1 MFDKLEVPKEMIPSD
16 KRFGVGPSLI
26 PKKHLVNLAQA
37 SEGLLGTSH
46 RQKAVRNVCKE
57 MQDGI
62 KQYFS
67 LPAGYEVI
75 MGNGGATFLFD
86 MIGLG
91 LVKKKSAHFV
101 TGEFSNKWFKSHSL
115 VPFIEVE
122 KIQVPFGKGL
132 DATDIADADFICT
145 TLNET
150 STGVQIS
157 KLPDVSEDTIL
168 AVDATSGAGQIKV
181 DFNKIDL
188 YFFSP
193 QKVFAGE
200 GGFFIAIMSP
210 KAMSRAE
217 ELYNRDTYRPEVMSW
232 EHAISNSLKNQ
243 TYNTPSISSI
253 FLLNEQVKLMN
264 TLGEDSVVAMAK
276 EKAEFMYSWAESK
289 SYLSCYVDDK
299 LYRSQAVA
307 TINVDDRVKVQDLT
321 NKLRELEIVWDI
333 EAYRKLGLNQFRISM
348 FHNVTLDNLKKLT
361 QIIDYAIEQEGVI

>member
-26 PKKHLVNLAQA
+26 PKKHLINLADV

-46 RQKAVRNVCKE
+46 RQKAVRDVCKE

-62 KQYFS
+62 KKYFS
-67 LPAGYEVI
+67 LPEGYEVI

-91 LVKKKSAHFV
+91 LVKNKSAHFV
-101 TGEFSNKWFKSHSL
+101 TGEFSNKWFKSHNL
-115 VPFIEVE
+115 VPFIETE
-122 KIQVPFGKGL
+122 KFEVPFGQGL

-157 KLPDVSEDTIL
+157 KLPDVSEDTVL
-168 AVDATSGAGQIKV
+168 AIDATSGAGQIKV
-181 DFNKIDL
+181 DFTKVDL

-200 GGFFIAIMSP
+200 GGFYIAIMSP
-210 KAMSRAE
+210 KALGRAK
-217 ELYNRDTYRPEVMSW
+217 ELYNRKTYRPEVMSW
-232 EHAISNSLKNQ
+232 EHAINNSLKNQ

-264 TLGEDSVVAMAK
+264 SLGENQVVSMAK
-276 EKAEFMYSWAESK
+276 EKADFMYSWAESK
-289 SYLSCYVDDK
+289 PYLSCFVEDEF
-299 LYRSQAVA
+299 YRSHAVA
-307 TINVDDRVKVQDLT
+307 TINVDDRIIVEDLT
-321 NKLRELEIVWDI
+321 KKLRELDIVWDI

-348 FHNVTLDNLKKLT
+348 FHNVTIENLKKLT